1 MSTKQER
8 IEMFRDAIA
17 FRTPKRIP
25 MFANNSTWHL
35 IDDGISF
42 NDALH
47 DWNIMFR
54 SCCNYIERYGFDCY
68 KSPGGRNPV
77 RLVESMDAA
86 EYIITDETM
95 NAADRISI
103 APGEY
108 DEYLADP
115 KKYLWEKSF
124 PAKAKACN
132 TPEAWEKIKQAAIE
146 VMAFRE
152 YNERMAR
159 AMYDAYDV
167 PKEARFVAPTRA
179 GFNHIMNY
187 YRGIKQVSLD
197 LRRNLDKVTEHA
209 RMLEAGSLETIE
221 TLCQSTEPNPNAAF
235 DFSSGMN
242 EQSILNRK
250 QFEALLWPF
259 YGKYFELLA
268 KYDKTTT
275 LTVQADMLRFADYFQ
290 DVKKGTVAMGHES
303 DDAYEIRQK
312 LPNICIMGGM
322 TLEYLSKK
330 TPEECVDYGKRLI
343 DDLGRDGGFIMSTNR
358 ILTYRND
365 CKRENQLALNEF
377 VRNYTLR

>member
-17 FRTPKRIP
+17 FRTPRRIP

-47 DWNIMFR
+47 DWNVMFR

-77 RLVESMDAA
+77 RVTEAMDAND
-86 EYIITDETM
+86 YNITDCTM
-95 NAADRISI
+95 NAEDRISI
-103 APGEY
+103 APKDY
-108 DEYLADP
+108 DEFLANP
-115 KKYLWEKSF
+115 QKYIWEKAF
-124 PAKAKACN
+124 PARAKACA
-132 TPEAWEKIKQAAIE
+132 TAEVWEKIKQAAIE
-146 VMAFRE
+146 VLAFRE
-152 YNERMAR
+152 YNDRMAR

-167 PKEARFVAPTRA
+167 PKEARYVAPTRS
-179 GFNHIMNY
+179 GFNQILSH
-187 YRGIKQVSLD
+187 YRGIKQAALD
-197 LRRNLDKVTEHA
+197 LRRNYSQLKEHCA
-209 RMLEAGSLETIE
+209 LLEAGSLETIE
-221 TLCQSTEPNPNAAF
+221 KLCQIDEPNPNAAF

-250 QFEALLWPF
+250 QFEDLLWPF

-268 KYDKTTT
+268 RYGKTTT
-275 LTVQADMLRFADYFQ
+275 FTVQADMLRFADLFQ
-290 DVKKGTVAMGHES
+290 DVKQGTVAMGHET
-303 DDAYEIRQK
+303 DDAYDIRKQ

-343 DDLGRDGGFIMSTNR
+343 DDLGRDGGFIMSTSR

-365 CKRENQLALNEF
+365 CNRDNQLALNEF